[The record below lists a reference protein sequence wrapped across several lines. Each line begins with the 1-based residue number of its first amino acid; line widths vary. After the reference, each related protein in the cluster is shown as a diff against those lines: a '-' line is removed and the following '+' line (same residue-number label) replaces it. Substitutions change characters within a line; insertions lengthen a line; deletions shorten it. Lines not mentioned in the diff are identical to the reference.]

1 MNERRLNPLSFPA
14 ETNGRFTILIV
25 AAIVLTWLICL
36 TLLLNL
42 AQIQN
47 ADPRLFGAL
56 RSIAAVTDSMAARDT
71 YIQDL
76 PPEQIAAYFQSL
88 RTPLRRILAAA
99 IPWFVAPFALLLLLL
114 GVAYFIFR
122 THPKRIKRRHRHDL
136 LPPDKPP
143 VTGIEQTV
151 TDLAAQVGILPPPT
165 LLIHKLVNPEYPDGQ
180 AFGLRHRYQIRLRAQ
195 LFFVQKRPQFRAM
208 ILHELGHIV
217 NDDVGRTYFASAL
230 WVTFSV
236 ILLLLG
242 GVVTAVLLSSPTE
255 IGVTMPLWGLLGRIL
270 FTLLLAQGV
279 WRSLLQIREFYADW
293 RVASWGEEAA
303 LRQWL
308 RTAAQHRTVRRTGWR
323 WFMTFHPANAERE
336 EVLADPLK
344 LFRVT
349 RQLPFF
355 TGLLLAITIIGFPLL
370 VGWLFIP
377 LIGLVEIAL
386 TTWAASFF
394 RSPDLANVTL
404 FFVVNFVVK
413 IAPLLLLILGV
424 LLYIGYLLTT
434 TLGVQVQR
442 ETIADMA
449 NQVVRLRSYGRLA
462 YPAFWLTVG
471 VQIGLILTPVG
482 YTLPTRWPTI
492 FLTIAWLIGFALL
505 TWLWLAYLRAL
516 TQIILGSHVGRSDPR
531 RGKALVTFL
540 SSLSLAFLYPPAFL
554 LLLWAWVGDRSVAL
568 PLVTGP
574 DSSPVQFMA
583 ITVVMLVFLAI
594 AYFLGA
600 ALSLIALYGAL
611 AFRSPASCPTCSE
624 KISYKI
630 VLGQR
635 CPYCDEPLALWI
647 YLDEIRPAITR

>member
-25 AAIVLTWLICL
+25 AAIVLTWLVGFTFLIVFARIRGSGSPL
-36 TLLLNL
+36 V
-42 AQIQN
+42 
-47 ADPRLFGAL
+47 DAL
-56 RSIAAVTDSMAARDT
+56 RPIAAVTDSVAGGDI

-76 PPEQIAAYFQSL
+76 PPEQLAAYYQSL
-88 RTPLRRILAAA
+88 RIPLIRALTAAV
-99 IPWFVAPFALLLLLL
+99 PWFAAPFTLLLLFL
-114 GVAYFIFR
+114 GIARFIFR
-122 THPKRIKRRHRHDL
+122 THPNRIKRRYRHDL

-143 VTGIEQTV
+143 MPGLEQTV
-151 TDLAAQVGILPPPT
+151 ADLAAHVGVLPPPT
-165 LLIHKLVNPEYPDGQ
+165 LLIHKLANPEYPDGQ
-180 AFGLRHRYQIRLRAQ
+180 AFGLRHHYQIRLRAQ
-195 LFFVQKRPQFRAM
+195 LLFLQKRPQFRAM

-217 NDDVGRTYFASAL
+217 NDDIGRTYFASAL

-236 ILLLLG
+236 ILLLMG
-242 GVVTAVLLSSPTE
+242 GVVTAVLLLSPTE
-255 IGVTMPLWGLLGRIL
+255 IGVTISLWGLLGRIL

-308 RTAAQHRTVRRTGWR
+308 RTAAQRPTVRRTWWR

-336 EVLADPLK
+336 ESLADPLK
-344 LFRVT
+344 LFRIT
-349 RQLPFF
+349 RQLPLF

-377 LIGLVEIAL
+377 LIGLVEITL
-386 TTWAASFF
+386 TTWAASLF
-394 RSPDLANVTL
+394 RSPDPANVTL

-424 LLYIGYLLTT
+424 LVYIGYLLTT

-442 ETIADMA
+442 ETVADMA
-449 NQVVRLRSYGRLA
+449 NQVVQLRSYGRLA
-462 YPAFWLTVG
+462 NSAFWLTVG
-471 VQIGLILTPVG
+471 VQMGLILTPVG

-492 FLTIAWLIGFALL
+492 LLAIAWLIGFALL

-516 TQIILGSHVGRSDPR
+516 TQIVLGSHVGRSDPR

-554 LLLWAWVGDRSVAL
+554 LLLWAWGGDRSVAL
-568 PLVTGP
+568 PLATGS
-574 DSSPVQFMA
+574 DLSPAQFMA

-594 AYFLGA
+594 VYFLGA

-611 AFRSPASCPTCSE
+611 AFRPPASCPTCGE
-624 KISYKI
+624 KVSYKI

-647 YLDEIRPAITR
+647 YLDET